1 MGSFLMSWNFTLL
14 YENSCY
20 CTYKMMNT
28 YYKKLK
34 QFRRIKTPRKMSK
47 TQYLWEKKIVFNIIL
62 ANCLHILTEKDE

>member
-28 YYKKLK
+28 YYKNWSNSEELK
-34 QFRRIKTPRKMSK
+34 PHEKCLKPNT
-47 TQYLWEKKIVFNIIL
+47 YEEKKMF
-62 ANCLHILTEKDE
+62 LTLF